1 MPIES
6 PAIPLQ
12 FGEFVPEEK
21 IGQGGI
27 CEVYRARQPSLDR
40 RVAIKVLR
48 HHFLANTDLRR
59 RFVREAKIL
68 ARLSHPNII
77 HVIDAGTEGDW
88 AYYVMEYVEGIDYKQ
103 ILRDKETTLNEKL
116 GIIIQTLQGL
126 EYAHNNGVIHRDL
139 KPANIMVDHEGHAR
153 LTDFGIAH
161 LFARPIGDSR
171 SGAGEQETQ
180 TGDMMGTPAYMA
192 PEQRTSA
199 KNVDVRS
206 DIFSMGVILY
216 ETITGKKPLGRV
228 RQPSEL
234 NHNAPKSL
242 DEIILTCLEQDPAD
256 RHQSAVA
263 LKDLLLKA
271 MPHRPGRVEQDG
283 PEFAG
288 VEDFIGCCKFLD
300 TLRGGASPQ
309 TYLVEN
315 TSDHRLYVIKKITG
329 RGIELGRLRRLAVLK
344 HRHILNVHG
353 AGSDLEKTVIVTD
366 YARGGSL
373 ADRLT
378 RRWSEPEVTQF
389 LYEAA
394 QALDFAHK
402 NDIIHGNL
410 RPSNVLFDDNGH
422 VLLADFGL
430 PPIIGKRQP
439 WWRAPEKWPSREGDL
454 FSLGALA
461 YRMLFGDRPR
471 WFSEENLHFPKVRHF
486 IPRETRRILI
496 RLLHQ
501 DPEKRCATAEEILL
515 QYTPRSDERTGVPA
529 VRPVAKKVSLPA
541 WVWVLISIAAV
552 IAGTL
557 LAWWKTP

>member
-1 MPIES
+1 MPTKS
-6 PAIPLQ
+6 PAIPLR
-12 FGEFVPEEK
+12 FGEFIPEEK

-27 CEVYRARQPSLDR
+27 CEVYRARQPALDR
-40 RVAIKVLR
+40 QVAVKVLR
-48 HHFLANTDLRR
+48 SNFLTNADLRR
-59 RFVREAKIL
+59 RFVSEAKIL

-77 HVIDAGTEGDW
+77 HVIDAGTEGEW

-103 ILRDKETTLNEKL
+103 ILREKEKTLNEKL
-116 GIIIQTLQGL
+116 DIIIQTLKGL

-139 KPANIMVDHEGHAR
+139 KPANIMVDRAGHAR
-153 LTDFGIAH
+153 LADFGIAH
-161 LFARPIGDSR
+161 LFARP
-171 SGAGEQETQ
+171 GAEQETQ
-180 TGDMMGTPAYMA
+180 TGDLMGTPAYMA

-228 RQPSEL
+228 RPPSEL
-234 NHNAPKSL
+234 NPEAPRSL
-242 DEIILTCLEQDPAD
+242 DEIVLTCLEQDPDD
-256 RHQSAVA
+256 RHQTAVA
-263 LKDLLLKA
+263 LKDLLLELK
-271 MPHRPGRVEQDG
+271 PRRSVGVGRNEPV
-283 PEFAG
+283 FTG
-288 VEDFIGCCKFLD
+288 VEDFIGRCKFLD
-300 TLRGGASPQ
+300 TLNEGPTSQA
-309 TYLVEN
+309 YLVEN
-315 TSDHRLYVIKKITG
+315 TGDHRLYVIKKITG
-329 RGIELGRLRRLAVLK
+329 RGLELGRLRRLAVLK

-373 ADRLT
+373 ADRLA

-402 NDIIHGNL
+402 NDIVHGNI
-410 RPSNVLFDDNGH
+410 RPSNVLFDDQGQ

-430 PPIIGKRQP
+430 PPIVGKRKP

-454 FSLGALA
+454 FALGAIA

-471 WFSEENLHFPKVRHF
+471 WFSEENLYFPKVRNF
-486 IPRETRRILI
+486 VPRETRRMLI

-501 DPEKRCATAEEILL
+501 DPEKRCSTAEEILM
-515 QYTPRSDERTGVPA
+515 QYAPRARDGTAVPKVQRA
-529 VRPVAKKVSLPA
+529 ARKVSIP
-541 WVWVLISIAAV
+541 VWLWILISAAAV
-552 IAGTL
+552 IVGTI
-557 LAWWKTP
+557 LALWRTP